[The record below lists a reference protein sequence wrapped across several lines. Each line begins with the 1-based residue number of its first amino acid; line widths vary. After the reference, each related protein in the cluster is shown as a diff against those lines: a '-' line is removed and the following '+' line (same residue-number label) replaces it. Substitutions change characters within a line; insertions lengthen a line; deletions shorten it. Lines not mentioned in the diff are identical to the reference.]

1 MSTAYDYAFT
11 AIDGS
16 ALPMTTFRDKVVLVV
31 NVASKCGLTPQYD
44 GLEQLYKD
52 YRDQGLVVLG
62 VPSNQFMGQEP
73 GTNEEIA
80 EFCRT
85 TFGVDFPMT
94 SKVDVKGED
103 AHPFYKWAVA
113 QVGEPAEPVWN
124 FHKLLVGKDGSL
136 INVFG
141 PRTVPEDAE
150 LKAAVEDALKA

>member
-1 MSTAYDYAFT
+1 MTTAYDYAFT

-44 GLEQLYKD
+44 GLEKLYRG

-85 TFGVDFPMT
+85 SFGVDFPMT

-113 QVGEPAEPVWN
+113 EVGEPAEPVWN

>member
-1 MSTAYDYAFT
+1 MTTAYDYDFT

-31 NVASKCGLTPQYD
+31 NVASACGLTPQYD

-62 VPSNQFMGQEP
+62 VPCNQFAGQEP
-73 GTNEEIA
+73 GSEADIQ

-85 TFGVDFPMT
+85 NFGVDFPMT
-94 SKVDVKGED
+94 SKVDVKGEG

-113 QVGEPAEPVWN
+113 EVGEPAEPVWN
-124 FHKLLVGKDGSL
+124 FHKLLVGKDGTL

-141 PRTVPEDAE
+141 PRTTPDDAE
-150 LKAAVEDALKA
+150 LKAAIEGAL

>member
-1 MSTAYDYAFT
+1 MTTAYDYQFD
-11 AIDGS
+11 AIDGLP
-16 ALPMTTFRDKVVLVV
+16 LPMSSFRDKVVLVV

-44 GLEQLYKD
+44 GLEKLYSDYKD
-52 YRDQGLVVLG
+52 KGLVVLG

-73 GTNEEIA
+73 GSNEEIL

-85 TFGVDFPMT
+85 TYGIDFPMT
-94 SKVDVKGED
+94 AKVDVKGDE
-103 AHPFYKWAVA
+103 AHPFYKWAVE

-141 PRTVPEDAE
+141 PRTVPEDPE
-150 LKAAVEDALKA
+150 LVAAIEAAL

>member
-1 MSTAYDYAFT
+1 MTTAHDHAFT
-11 AIDGS
+11 AIDGA
-16 ALPMTTFRDKVVLVV
+16 ALPMSTFKDKVVLVV

-44 GLEQLYKD
+44 GLEKLYSNYK
-52 YRDQGLVVLG
+52 DQGLVVLG
-62 VPSNQFMGQEP
+62 VPCNQFMGQEP
-73 GTNEEIA
+73 GTEAQIA

-94 SKVDVKGED
+94 SKVDVKGD
-103 AHPFYKWAVA
+103 GAHPFYKWAVA

-141 PRTVPEDAE
+141 PRTDPQDPEI
-150 LKAAVEDALKA
+150 KAAIEAAL

>member
-1 MSTAYDYAFT
+1 MTTAHDHAFT

-16 ALPMTTFRDKVVLVV
+16 ALPMTTFKDKVVLVV
-31 NVASKCGLTPQYD
+31 NVASRCGLTPQYD
-44 GLEQLYKD
+44 GLEKLYSD

-62 VPSNQFMGQEP
+62 VPCNQFMGQEP
-73 GTNEEIA
+73 GTEAQIA

-94 SKVDVKGED
+94 SKVDVKGEA
-103 AHPFYKWAVA
+103 AHPFYKWAVD

-141 PRTVPEDAE
+141 PRTDPQDPEI
-150 LKAAVEDALKA
+150 KAAIEAAL

>member
-1 MSTAYDYAFT
+1 MTTAYDYDFT

-44 GLEQLYKD
+44 GLEQLYRD

-85 TFGVDFPMT
+85 NFGVDFPMT
-94 SKVDVKGED
+94 AKVDVKGED
-103 AHPFYKWAVA
+103 AHPFYKWAVSA
-113 QVGEPAEPVWN
+113 VGEPAEPVWN

-141 PRTVPEDAE
+141 PRTPPDDAE
-150 LKAAVEDALKA
+150 LKAAVEDALRA